1 MQIDLSNDEAFH
13 VDIRSA
19 RSVSQAIG
27 RILRAPGIDALVKEI
42 AEGAWYRRYRSDD
55 LSDHSAKDIAQELF
69 ESGYPEALGKI
80 SDITED
86 AERGMDDEADEAMA
100 DASEFKRIV
109 EALCERFPR
118 SSEEDISDRLKE
130 ALREKVIEA
139 LETHDDSKEVDAI
152 PDHVR
157 VEVVH
162 YFGMGEL
169 SPDDRYFDYVSNVF
183 GPGTAVP
190 DERLA
195 AFFEGLNIDFAA
207 FVAHVREVKGIDL
220 RGGPS
225 DEELVGWLTA
235 ADYIVD
241 RGTARERALKRAEEW
256 KSFAPAHDAE
266 RPALLSHKDAWTV
279 LTEST
284 GSGVPCFVTRV
295 PLKQLLE
302 LEWDAPL
309 QFKPDMGYGERGGG
323 FVGIYDPVNG
333 SGYLERP
340 AAPVRIPAGT
350 DGWRVSGRGGYEVDS
365 TFSMVGACYYTNVE
379 ALPAPVPEAEPEA
392 AAPGM

>member
-1 MQIDLSNDEAFH
+1 MQIELNQGETFH

-19 RSVSQAIG
+19 RSAAQAIG
-27 RILRAPGIDALVKEI
+27 RIAGAPGVDALVNFI
-42 AEGAWYRRYRSDD
+42 AQGSYYARYRSDD

-69 ESGYPEALGKI
+69 ESGFLAALGKV

-86 AERGMDDEADEAMA
+86 AERGMDDEADEAM
-100 DASEFKRIV
+100 SESSAFKEVV
-109 EALCERFPR
+109 EALGERFPR
-118 SSEEDISDRLKE
+118 SSEEDLSDRLKE
-130 ALREKVIEA
+130 ALREKVVA
-139 LETHDDSKEVDAI
+139 AMETLDDSKEVDAI

-169 SPDDRYFDYVSNVF
+169 SPDDRYIEHVSNVF
-183 GPGTAVP
+183 SPGTAIP

-207 FVAHVREVKGIDL
+207 FAAHVREQRDIDL

-225 DEELVGWLTA
+225 DAKLVDWLTSS
-235 ADYIVD
+235 DYVVD
-241 RGTARERALKRAEEW
+241 RDTARERALKRAGQW
-256 KSFAPAHDAE
+256 QSFAPSHDPE

-279 LTEST
+279 LTEAT

-302 LEWDAPL
+302 LDWETPL
-309 QFKPDMGYGERGGG
+309 RFNPEKGYGERGGG

-340 AAPVRIPAGT
+340 EAPVRIPEGT
-350 DGWRVSGRGGYEVDS
+350 DGWRVSGRGGYEVDR
-365 TFSMVGACYYTNVE
+365 TFGMVGACYYTKVE
-379 ALPAPVPEAEPEA
+379 ALPAPEPEPEA
-392 AAPGM
+392 AVPGM